1 MPWLQAKPGDAKV
14 AANNSLEDSV
24 PDLIETVDNGIA
36 ILTLNRPERLN
47 ALSMDIRIGLL
58 DALERHG
65 NDNAIGCIIITGAG
79 RGFCAGGDV
88 KSMGD
93 RAAAGFEPRAAGIQ
107 FSNRIPMMMRSIPK
121 TVIAMVNGVAVGAG
135 LSLALAA
142 DLRVA
147 ARSARFGTGFLNIGL
162 SGDWGGSW
170 TLTRL
175 VGTAKARELY
185 LLGDMIGADE
195 ALAAGMVNRVADDAD
210 LLSATMSI
218 ARRIADLPQIAAGY
232 TKRNL
237 HAAETGDFQTV
248 LDMEAFH
255 QARCSQTEDHREAVR
270 AFAEKRKPV
279 FQGR

>member
-1 MPWLQAKPGDAKV
+1 MT
-14 AANNSLEDSV
+14 
-24 PDLIETVDNGIA
+24 DLIEAVENGIA
-36 ILTLNRPERLN
+36 TLTLNRPERLN
-47 ALSMDIRIGLL
+47 ALSMEIRTGLL
-58 DALERHG
+58 EALQRLGHDS
-65 NDNAIGCIIITGAG
+65 NVGCIILTGSG
-79 RGFCAGGDV
+79 RGFSSGGDV
-88 KSMGD
+88 KSMGE
-93 RAAAGFEPRAAGIQ
+93 RSAAGFEPRAAGIQ
-107 FSNRIPMMMRSIPK
+107 FSNQIPKLMRTIPK

-135 LSLALAA
+135 LSMALAC
-142 DLRVA
+142 DLRIA
-147 ARSARFGTGFLNIGL
+147 ARSARFGTGFLKIGL
-162 SGDWGGSW
+162 SGDWGGTW

-195 ALAAGMVNRVADDAD
+195 ALAIGMVNKVAEDTE
-210 LLSATMSI
+210 LLATTMAI
-218 ARRIADLPQIAAGY
+218 ARRIADLPQIAVGY

-248 LDMEAFH
+248 LDLEAFN